1 MIERI
6 VIIILGVSLVALG
19 AKAQQNEKQ
28 LEGER
33 LFWRRLY
40 LAAENDAKV
49 KRCLELDDNF
59 VICEKE

>member
-6 VIIILGVSLVALG
+6 VIIVLGVSLIALSVQ
-19 AKAQQNEKQ
+19 AHESEKQ
-28 LEGER
+28 LDGQR
-33 LFWRRLY
+33 LFWRKMY